1 MTDDIHKKRLGK
13 FTASEIYKLMGE
25 RGGINTDGAQTYIR
39 EKVAEELSGWYE
51 DVSSKEMDWGIQL
64 EPDARAYY
72 EIAFNIEVIPGEPV
86 QASFCEDA
94 SCTPDGIIL
103 GQRKGI
109 EIKCPYNPANHIS
122 HLVIN
127 NANDLKIANKKYY
140 WQVQMCMLVLG
151 FDVWDFI
158 SYDPRYTGR
167 YRMAVVEI
175 AACKEDHA
183 KLIDNILQASKQ
195 KQDMILNINGL

>member
-1 MTDDIHKKRLGK
+1 MTDEVHKARLGK

-25 RGGINTDGAQTYIR
+25 RSGIKADGAQTYIQ

-51 DVSSKEMDWGIQL
+51 DAWSKEMDWGTQL

-72 EIAFNIEVIPGEPV
+72 EIAFDVEVVPGEPV
-86 QASFCEDA
+86 QAPFCTDA

-122 HLVIN
+122 HLMIG
-127 NANDLKIANKKYY
+127 NAQDLKSVNKKYY

-151 FDVWDFI
+151 FEVWDFI

-175 AACKEDHA
+175 PIVKEDQE
-183 KLIDNILQASKQ
+183 KLFATILEASKI
-195 KQDMILNINGL
+195 KQEILTKIKGL